1 MRFFLLILL
10 VFISFLSC
18 KKKSSNQVDISKI
31 DISFSVDRFEVDFYK
46 SSADRLSEIKEKYP
60 LLFPVETPD
69 SIWIQKI
76 KDKEEQELFT
86 ETQKIYHDFSDI
98 KKELTALFKH
108 IKFYNKDFQAP
119 NVITVLSNIDYENRV
134 IYTGDLLFISLDV
147 YLGNEH
153 RFYSDYPS
161 YISKNN
167 TKNHIIVDV
176 ASEIIEKQFP
186 SSEERTFIS
195 KIIYEGKK
203 WYVREI
209 YLPDQPEEEKLG
221 YSKEKLDWAIENEE
235 QIWKYFIENGLL
247 YSTDSQLN
255 KRFLE
260 KAPFSKFYL
269 EQDNLSPGNIGG
281 WIGLQIVQSYM
292 KNNDVSLQELLSKS
306 TSEILKKSKYKPKK

>member
-18 KKKSSNQVDISKI
+18 KKKSSNQVHISKI

-161 YISKNN
+161 YIRINN
-167 TKNHIIVDV
+167 TKNHIVVDV
-176 ASEIIEKQFP
+176 ASQIIEKQFP
-186 SSEERTFIS
+186 SNEERTFIS

-269 EQDNLSPGNIGG
+269 EQDNLSPGNIGA

-306 TSEILKKSKYKPKK
+306 TSEIFKKSKYKPKK